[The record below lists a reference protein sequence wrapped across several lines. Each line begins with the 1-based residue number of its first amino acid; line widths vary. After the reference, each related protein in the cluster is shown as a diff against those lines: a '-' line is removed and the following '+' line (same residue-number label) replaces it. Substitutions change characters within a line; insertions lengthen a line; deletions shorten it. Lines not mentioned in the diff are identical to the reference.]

1 MSAAENLIIA
11 HGLTPYLIAGI
22 GALVSAL
29 CVTVTLVIK
38 LSMAKINT
46 QILSC
51 KDQLMTEI
59 KLINAHAKETRRIAD
74 DSAQDIQDHVNVFEH
89 KKR

>member
-22 GALVSAL
+22 GALAGAL

-46 QILSC
+46 QIVSC
-51 KDQLMTEI
+51 KNQLMSEI
-59 KLINAHAKETRRIAD
+59 KLINAHAKETRRISDNTAH
-74 DSAQDIQDHVNVFEH
+74 DIQNHINEH
-89 KKR
+89 HTK